1 MLRKFLIFTMILLEV
16 SFADEEMSLQFQ
28 KVQSLH
34 RSYLKL
40 PDQREVII
48 SYHPEHGED
57 GVYKIR
63 VFLRQGSKIL
73 WDKTFSEDY
82 DEYWIRA
89 SFMHLV
95 RGHYFSDL
103 NGDGFP
109 EIAISVSHG
118 GMAVWDTPA
127 MIFTIKET
135 SLEFLK
141 KQQTNEEF
149 SEFVY
154 RSMDDFKNPNYK
166 CGVCKEKEYYYADGK
181 KAPLSDPRH
190 NVRVPKKDHFIQNVP
205 NYLLRK

>member
-1 MLRKFLIFTMILLEV
+1 MLRKFLIFIMILLEV

-28 KVQSLH
+28 KVRSLH

-82 DEYWIRA
+82 SEFWTRA
-89 SFMHLV
+89 SFMPV
-95 RGHYFSDL
+95 ISRQYFSDL
-103 NGDGFP
+103 DDDGYY

-118 GMAVWDTPA
+118 GMAVWNTPT
-127 MIFTIKET
+127 MIFTVMEK

-154 RSMDDFKNPNYK
+154 SSKADFKNPNYK
-166 CGVCKEKEYYYADGK
+166 CGACKEKEYYYADGK
-181 KAPLSDPRH
+181 KAPLGDPRH
-190 NVRVPKKDHFIQNVP
+190 KVLMNEKDRLI
-205 NYLLRK
+205 

>member
-1 MLRKFLIFTMILLEV
+1 MLRKFLIYTIILLETL
-16 SFADEEMSLQFQ
+16 FANEEMLSQLQ
-28 KVQSLH
+28 KVERLH
-34 RSYLKL
+34 KMYLKL
-40 PDQREVII
+40 LDQREVII

-57 GVYKIR
+57 GAYKIR

-82 DEYWIRA
+82 NEFWTRA
-89 SFMHLV
+89 SFMPV
-95 RGHYFSDL
+95 ISRQYFSDL
-103 NGDGFP
+103 DDDGYY

-118 GMAVWDTPA
+118 GMAVWNTPT
-127 MIFTIKET
+127 MIFTVKEK

-154 RSMDDFKNPNYK
+154 SSKDDFKNPNYK
-166 CGVCKEKEYYYADGK
+166 CGACKEKEYYYADGK
-181 KAPLSDPRH
+181 KAPLGDPRH
-190 NVRVPKKDHFIQNVP
+190 KVLMNEKDILIQNVP

>member
-1 MLRKFLIFTMILLEV
+1 MLRKFLIYTIILLETL
-16 SFADEEMSLQFQ
+16 FANEEILSQLQ
-28 KVQSLH
+28 KVESLH
-34 RSYLKL
+34 KMYLKL

-63 VFLRQGSKIL
+63 IFLRQGSKIL

-82 DEYWIRA
+82 SEYWTRA
-89 SFMHLV
+89 SFMPV
-95 RGHYFSDL
+95 ISRQYFSDL
-103 NGDGFP
+103 DDDGYY

-118 GMAVWDTPA
+118 GMAVWNTPT
-127 MIFTIKET
+127 MIFTVKEK
-135 SLEFLK
+135 SLEFLR

-154 RSMDDFKNPNYK
+154 SSKDDFKNPNYK
-166 CGVCKEKEYYYADGK
+166 CGACKEKEYYYADGK
-181 KAPLSDPRH
+181 KAPLGDPRH
-190 NVRVPKKDHFIQNVP
+190 KVLMHEKDRLIQNVP

>member
-1 MLRKFLIFTMILLEV
+1 MLFQL
-16 SFADEEMSLQFQ
+16 Q
-28 KVQSLH
+28 KVESLH
-34 RSYLKL
+34 KMYLKL

-63 VFLRQGSKIL
+63 IFLRQGSKIL

-82 DEYWIRA
+82 SEFWTRA
-89 SFMHLV
+89 SFMPV
-95 RGHYFSDL
+95 ISRQYFSDL
-103 NGDGFP
+103 DDDGYY

-118 GMAVWDTPA
+118 GMAVWNTPT
-127 MIFTIKET
+127 MIFTVKEK

-154 RSMDDFKNPNYK
+154 SSKDDFKNPNYK
-166 CGVCKEKEYYYADGK
+166 CGACKEKEYYYSDGK
-181 KAPLSDPRH
+181 KAPLGDPRH
-190 NVRVPKKDHFIQNVP
+190 KVLMNEKDRLIQNVP

>member
-1 MLRKFLIFTMILLEV
+1 MILLEV

-48 SYHPEHGED
+48 SYHPEHGEN
-57 GVYKIR
+57 GIFKIR
-63 VFLRQGSKIL
+63 VFLRQGSRIL
-73 WDKTFSEDY
+73 WDKTFSDDH

-89 SFMHLV
+89 SFMPV
-95 RGHYFSDL
+95 ISRQYFSDL
-103 NGDGFP
+103 DDDGHY

-118 GMAVWDTPA
+118 GMAVWNTPA
-127 MIFTIKET
+127 IIFTVKET
-135 SLEFLK
+135 GLEFLK

-154 RSMDDFKNPNYK
+154 RSKNDFKNPNYK

-190 NVRVPKKDHFIQNVP
+190 NVP
-205 NYLLRK
+205 NYLLQK